1 MVETDLVDLACF
13 ELVDALKQ
21 GLGLSWL
28 CILRF
33 DLLVL
38 DLVLCLSEEDLLEV
52 KLVVWV

>member
-1 MVETDLVDLACF
+1 MVETDLIDLACF

-38 DLVLCLSEEDLLEV
+38 DYVLCLSEEDLLEV